1 MHFRTTLI
9 VAASLLVAAPAF
21 AQNSF
26 SEDIRKR
33 PPARAQQ
40 DAPPQPDV
48 RNQQT
53 QPPAKDA
60 PVAPTGSQ
68 SADPELKD
76 FGIAPTEQLHAGP
89 MHAPTP
95 TRIPGGLV
103 ITTGALRALYERDP
117 SGFLVFDVLGG
128 QQGLP
133 NAQNALPAGQAGSF
147 TDQTQ
152 REFGN
157 YLQQVTG
164 GKKDTPLV
172 FYCASVECW
181 MSYNAALRAVNLGYT
196 QVFWYR
202 GGIEAWQAAGH
213 SVQQRQRR

>member
-1 MHFRTTLI
+1 MHLRRTLPI
-9 VAASLLVAAPAF
+9 VALALTVPTAGL

-26 SEDIRKR
+26 SEDVRKR
-33 PPARAQQ
+33 PPRAQ
-40 DAPPQPDV
+40 DPTA
-48 RNQQT
+48 
-53 QPPAKDA
+53 QPPREQA
-60 PVAPTGSQ
+60 PAPQ
-68 SADPELKD
+68 QDRPAPAPRADDSSLPEAKD
-76 FGIAPTEQLHAGP
+76 FGIAPTERLHEGP

-103 ITTGALRALYERDP
+103 ITTGALKMLYERE
-117 SGFLVFDVLGG
+117 SALLVFDVLGG
-128 QQGLP
+128 PQMLP

-164 GKKDTPLV
+164 GDKEKPLV
-172 FYCASVECW
+172 FYCQSIECW

-213 SVQQRQRR
+213 QVQQRQRF